1 MPQQTVAA
9 HSLNYTVSCQFAV
22 AFSDQSDG
30 HSNLLRPWPRSKV
43 RFNVNTWPP
52 VQAQDDN
59 RSRGQWL
66 RWSRRLLLFWVY
78 NKGIYVALT

>member
-1 MPQQTVAA
+1 MKAYSDFNCDLCHIYATANCSGPQ
-9 HSLNYTVSCQFAV
+9 SNYNVSCQFAV

-52 VQAQDDN
+52 VH
-59 RSRGQWL
+59 
-66 RWSRRLLLFWVY
+66 
-78 NKGIYVALT
+78 